1 MNETLSLGLILE
13 EEKQSSTA
21 KKSDVSSK
29 SEEANNSIEPQ
40 ESDVSPEPEEPQ
52 ELNES
57 QESSEKPESKEESK
71 HKEELE
77 PKVTK
82 SAEQT
87 SENYRVFAR
96 KYRPKT
102 FDDLY
107 GQDAMV
113 QTLSNA
119 FELGRIAQAWML
131 TGVRGVGKT
140 TTARILAR
148 ALNIEIPGEISEP
161 TIKLDKIG
169 VHCEAIM
176 EGRHVDVIEM
186 DAASHTGINDIREI
200 TDSARY
206 QPASARYKVF
216 LIDEVHMLSNAA
228 FNGLLKTLEE
238 PPDHVKFIFATTEIR
253 KVPITILSRCQRFDL
268 RRIDA
273 EEIIK
278 LLRHISDTE
287 SIEISDE
294 ALMLIARAG
303 EGSARDSLSLLDQAV
318 AHGTGK
324 IDADTVRTMMGL
336 ADRARI
342 IDLIE
347 FIIKG
352 DVANALAEF
361 QSQYN
366 SGADPAIILTDLA
379 DFIHLI
385 TRMKVIPN
393 SSENIAITESERKRG
408 TTLSDQLSIRILSRI
423 WQILLKGIPEVQQAP
438 KPLAA
443 AEMVLVRLCYSADL
457 PSPEDAFKLFQ
468 QGKLPDV
475 SQVPIDSESNQSSK
489 GSKDASETTTNTE
502 RKTEPTADVN
512 QEQETT
518 ISADE
523 SDSSTTSVE
532 NGEENSEPD
541 TKSEVANNSENIEE
555 QAVSDSNEESNATN
569 STNPTEADITQTNES
584 STEQQTEVM
593 NSAEVDDI
601 EKKKL
606 TIESLEQVAELC
618 SEKKDLKLLN
628 AVETLLRPVSVEA
641 GKIEVE
647 SQNSLPA
654 NITRELSQKLTDWT
668 GEDWE
673 VIVTEKSGS
682 PTLRELKET
691 LKKEAIE
698 SASQD
703 NVVAEILGSFDGAKA
718 TEVRKTNTTSLDLA
732 TVSS

>member
-1 MNETLSLGLILE
+1 MNETLSLGLIPDENEQTPTSQEAEVSSETE
-13 EEKQSSTA
+13 ESSDLLKPQQSAVTPDTEKSEESTNPEQSKVTSKPQETAVSPETEKAEQPTESKSSEDTPEA
-21 KKSDVSSK
+21 KKSEPSTESEQSVATPEPQKTKEEPK
-29 SEEANNSIEPQ
+29 SEVKKSTP
-40 ESDVSPEPEEPQ
+40 SP
-52 ELNES
+52 N
-57 QESSEKPESKEESK
+57 
-71 HKEELE
+71 
-77 PKVTK
+77 
-82 SAEQT
+82 
-87 SENYRVFAR
+87 ENYRVFAR

-102 FDDLY
+102 FKDLY

-113 QTLSNA
+113 QTLTNA

-148 ALNIEIPGEISEP
+148 ALNIEIPGEIDKP
-161 TIKLDKIG
+161 TIKLDKLG

-278 LLRHISDTE
+278 LLRHISNEE

-294 ALMLIARAG
+294 ALVLIARAG

-318 AHGTGK
+318 AHATGE
-324 IDADTVRTMMGL
+324 IDADSVRAMMGL

-347 FIIKG
+347 HIIKG
-352 DVANALAEF
+352 DIASALAEF
-361 QSQYN
+361 QSQHN

-379 DFIHLI
+379 DFVHLI

-393 SSENIAITESERKRG
+393 SSENLAITESERKRG
-408 TTLSDQLSIRILSRI
+408 LTLSEQLSIRILSRV

-457 PSPEDAFKLFQ
+457 PSPEEALKLFQ
-468 QGKLPDV
+468 QGKIPDV
-475 SQVPIDSESNQSSK
+475 SQVPINDENKAASNQ
-489 GSKDASETTTNTE
+489 GDNQTETTTN
-502 RKTEPTADVN
+502 
-512 QEQETT
+512 
-518 ISADE
+518 I
-523 SDSSTTSVE
+523 DSSQSPPTETNNNQDATSTPAE
-532 NGEENSEPD
+532 TEESNSTDTPNENSEGSSQVNLEENTTLQNAKTD
-541 TKSEVANNSENIEE
+541 TENQTLSESNGDSTATTSSDAESMEMANS
-555 QAVSDSNEESNATN
+555 SDSTATLH
-569 STNPTEADITQTNES
+569 S
-584 STEQQTEVM
+584 
-593 NSAEVDDI
+593 
-601 EKKKL
+601 EKKK
-606 TIESLEQVAELC
+606 
-618 SEKKDLKLLN
+618 
-628 AVETLLRPVSVEA
+628 R
-641 GKIEVE
+641 
-647 SQNSLPA
+647 
-654 NITRELSQKLTDWT
+654 
-668 GEDWE
+668 
-673 VIVTEKSGS
+673 
-682 PTLRELKET
+682 
-691 LKKEAIE
+691 
-698 SASQD
+698 
-703 NVVAEILGSFDGAKA
+703 
-718 TEVRKTNTTSLDLA
+718 
-732 TVSS
+732 

>member
-1 MNETLSLGLILE
+1 MNETLSLGLIPE
-13 EEKQSSTA
+13 EDEQSSTTQ
-21 KKSDVSSK
+21 KSDASSE

-40 ESDVSPEPEEPQ
+40 ESDVTPEPEEPKAS
-52 ELNES
+52 NES
-57 QESSEKPESKEESK
+57 QKSDANPESKKPKEESK
-71 HKEELE
+71 

-82 SAEQT
+82 SSEKT

-161 TIKLDKIG
+161 TIKLDKMG

-278 LLRHISDTE
+278 LLRHISDAE

-294 ALMLIARAG
+294 ALVLIARAG

-324 IDADTVRTMMGL
+324 IDADSVRAMMGL

-352 DVANALAEF
+352 DVANALSEF

-393 SSENIAITESERKRG
+393 SSENIAITESERERG
-408 TTLSDQLSIRILSRI
+408 TTLSDQLSIRILSRV

-475 SQVPIDSESNQSSK
+475 NQVPIDSENQQSSE

-532 NGEENSEPD
+532 NGEENSEPN
-541 TKSEVANNSENIEE
+541 TNSEAANISENIEE
-555 QAVSDSNEESNATN
+555 QAVSDSNEEPNTTN
-569 STNPTEADITQTNES
+569 TTSQTVADITQTNDS
-584 STEQQTEVM
+584 STEQQTEDM
-593 NSAEVDDI
+593 NSAEVDNI

-606 TIESLEQVAELC
+606 TIKTLEQVAELC

-628 AVETLLRPVSVEA
+628 TVETLLRPVSIET

-673 VIVTEKSGS
+673 VIATEKSGS

-698 SASQD
+698 IASQD

-718 TEVRKTNTTSLDLA
+718 TEVRKTNSTSLDLA